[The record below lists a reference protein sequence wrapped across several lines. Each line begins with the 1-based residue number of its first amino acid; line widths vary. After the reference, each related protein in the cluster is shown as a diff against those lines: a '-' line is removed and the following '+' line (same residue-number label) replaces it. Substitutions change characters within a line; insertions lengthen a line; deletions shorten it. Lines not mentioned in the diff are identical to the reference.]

1 MNRTQDD
8 GKNDAVHGAD
18 GRLRQRIQQLERRVA
33 SLQRTQQQFN
43 AVFNHPRSFV
53 GILDLDGR
61 LLEANRRSLE
71 FIDAAAGDVEG
82 RLLWETPWWSHSPE
96 LQDKLRDN
104 IWRAARGEHVRFE
117 ADHYAPDGSRAIV
130 DFYLQPVTDND
141 GEVTRLLAIGR
152 DITERRMAEEK
163 LDRSQWELSILN
175 RVATIFLRK
184 SAEDMYADVLDV
196 VREAMDSR
204 YGYFGYINQ
213 DGDLVCPSMTRDVW
227 EKCEVPDRD
236 IVFPRDSWGG
246 LWGESLE
253 AMETRWKNESLDL
266 PVGHIQLSNALA
278 VPLVDHGDLVG
289 QFVVGNTP
297 GGYTHEDVRLLE
309 RLAGYVAPL
318 LRAELREKRQ
328 RQALQHSEEKYRTLT
343 ENVNLGVYRTTPGSD
358 ASFVEANPAM
368 VDMFGYDSREELM
381 EQPVSALYYHPGER
395 QAFNEKMMEEGA
407 VSGREL
413 ELRKKDGTRFVGSVS
428 AVAVT
433 DDGGEV
439 QYFDG
444 IVADITERKH
454 MREAM
459 AQLNDVLKLTNKI
472 MRHDILN
479 NLNVIEGALE
489 LYLEE
494 QDEDMLDRAFDRIH
508 QSVELIRR
516 MRELEALV
524 ASGEELQSH
533 DVRETV
539 EEIAGQYDVPVS
551 ITGRATVL
559 ADTAFHPVIDNI
571 VRNAV
576 VHGGADHIDVDID
589 GGGGTCEICVADD
602 GSGIPDEIKQRVFE
616 ERFSHGSSA
625 GSGLGL
631 YIVKKTMERYGGSVD
646 IQDNQPTGTVVVL
659 RLPRADAAE
668 HQ

>member
-1 MNRTQDD
+1 MVWLTGIYRMCDTGKKDAAEETDD
-8 GKNDAVHGAD
+8 T
-18 GRLRQRIQQLERRVA
+18 LRRRIRQLERQVA
-33 SLQRTQQQFN
+33 SLQQTQQQFN

-53 GILDLDGR
+53 GILDLDGC

-82 RLLWETPWWSHSPE
+82 RLFWETPWWSHSSE

-104 IWRAARGEHVRFE
+104 IRLAARGEHVRFE
-117 ADHYAPDGSRAIV
+117 ADHYAPDGDRAIV
-130 DFYLQPVTDND
+130 DFYLQPVTDTN
-141 GEVTRLLAIGR
+141 GEVTRLLAVGR

-163 LDRSQWELSILN
+163 LERSQWELSILN
-175 RVATIFLRK
+175 QVATIFLRK

-204 YGYFGYINQ
+204 YGYFGYINE
-213 DGDLVCPSMTRDVW
+213 DGDLVCPSMTRDIW
-227 EKCEVPDRD
+227 YKCEVPGKD

-266 PVGHIQLSNALA
+266 PVGHIQLNNALA

-297 GGYTHEDVRLLE
+297 GGYTREDVELLE
-309 RLAGYVAPL
+309 RIASYVAPL
-318 LRAELREKRQ
+318 LRARLQEKRQ
-328 RQALQHSEEKYRTLT
+328 RQALQYSEEKYRTLT

-358 ASFVEANPAM
+358 GSFVEANPAM
-368 VDMFGYDSREELM
+368 AEMFGYDSREELM

-395 QAFNEKMMEEGA
+395 QAFNEKMMAEGA
-407 VSGREL
+407 VSGWEL
-413 ELRKKDGTRFVGSVS
+413 ELRKKDGTCFVGSVS
-428 AVAVT
+428 SVAVT
-433 DDGGEV
+433 DDSGEV

-444 IVADITERKH
+444 IVADITERKR

-489 LYLEE
+489 LYIEE

-508 QSVELIRR
+508 QSVMLIRR

-524 ASGEELQSH
+524 ASGEKLQPH

-551 ITGRATVL
+551 IAGRATVQ
-559 ADTAFHPVIDNI
+559 ADAALHPVVDNVI
-571 VRNAV
+571 RNAV
-576 VHGGADHIDVDID
+576 VHGGTDRVDVDISTD
-589 GGGGTCEICVADD
+589 GDTCEIRVADE

-616 ERFSHGSSA
+616 ERFSHGSTG

-631 YIVKKTMERYGGSVD
+631 
-646 IQDNQPTGTVVVL
+646 
-659 RLPRADAAE
+659 
-668 HQ
+668 